1 MTKRKEKKPKTIKR
15 LVRNSEIFFFFFVC
29 LQQLLQQKCI
39 YKQLA
44 EKQKKGQHEFNWL
57 HDFANYTVSTNKAFP
72 EQHIHWI
79 LSKFPEWFRE
89 KLSVLNKNPIL
100 TVQSIYGIQQKSF
113 WRIYNKLEGIQQLW
127 KEENLTSGRNFSVN
141 TTVSK

>member
-1 MTKRKEKKPKTIKR
+1 MTKRKGKKKNNKKTCKEF
-15 LVRNSEIFFFFFVC
+15 RNFFFFFLC

-79 LSKFPEWFRE
+79 FSKFPEWFRE
-89 KLSVLNKNPIL
+89 KLSVLNKYPIL
-100 TVQSIYGIQQKSF
+100 IVQSIYSIQQKSF